1 MIRATSDFHP
11 ADFNPAGA
19 HLAGAT
25 DHSTRF
31 YQRADG
37 IMTGVL
43 GICLL
48 YALALAPWHGTW
60 GAALIVGG
68 LTLGTAVVL
77 LNSLAGTRLL
87 RCLIASGFMVMSA
100 LHIHQ
105 SHGTIEMHFSI
116 FVLLALLIFYRD
128 WLPIAVAT
136 VVIAV
141 HHFLFYALQ
150 INGVGVY
157 VTEHPMLHMIF
168 IHAGYVLAEAAV
180 LIYLAQLLRRDAQ
193 EGDALA
199 DTTQAISAGG
209 DTLDLSR
216 RAPLN
221 SAVTDAFN
229 AFLDQLESLVTQF
242 NRRLSGLREMGQ
254 TLSQK
259 SGQVSMSAE
268 RQAAESDYMVQAMQE
283 MTTATAEVARNAEQA
298 AFSARN
304 ADAHAQS
311 GTQAMQHIKQE
322 ISALN
327 QDIQLTGDAVVGAAQ
342 LAQDIHQVID
352 VIRGVAEQTN
362 LLALNAAIEAA
373 RAGDHGRGFAVV
385 ADEVRNLSQRTAQST
400 KEIQDFIERLQ
411 RASQSASDAMARSQ
425 SSVQRCLDAA
435 DASAQ
440 TLSGM
445 ANEISQISRLN
456 DMIAAATQEQT
467 AVGDDVAR
475 HLREVDG
482 IARSTAAQAV
492 DLAGVSADLQSLSVE
507 LDQQIKRFRTRQ

>member
-1 MIRATSDFHP
+1 MNRPISDVYQP
-11 ADFNPAGA
+11 DGA
-19 HLAGAT
+19 

-31 YQRADG
+31 YQRADR
-37 IMTGVL
+37 IMVGVL
-43 GICLL
+43 ALCLL
-48 YALALAPWHGTW
+48 YAFALAPWHGTW
-60 GAALIVGG
+60 GSALLVGG
-68 LTLGTAVVL
+68 LTLGGTALL
-77 LNSLAGTRLL
+77 LNTMAGTRLL
-87 RCLIASGFMVMSA
+87 RCVIATGFMVMSA

-105 SHGTIEMHFSI
+105 SHGTVEMHFSI

-136 VVIAV
+136 AVIAV

-180 LIYLAQLLRRDAQ
+180 LIYLAQLLQRDAR
-193 EGDALA
+193 EGAALA
-199 DTTQAISAGG
+199 DTTQAISADGKS
-209 DTLDLSR
+209 LDLSR
-216 RAPLN
+216 RAPF
-221 SAVTDAFN
+221 SSVVTDAFN
-229 AFLDQLESLVTQF
+229 TFLDQLEGLVTQV
-242 NRRLSGLREMGQ
+242 NRRLASLRDMGQ
-254 TLSQK
+254 ALAHK
-259 SGQVSMSAE
+259 SAQVSISAE
-268 RQAAESDYMVQAMQE
+268 RQATESEYMVQAMQE
-283 MTTATAEVARNAEQA
+283 MSSATAEVARNAEQA
-298 AFSARN
+298 AFSARA

-311 GTQAMQHIKQE
+311 GNQAMQHIKQE
-322 ISALN
+322 ISSLN

-400 KEIQDFIERLQ
+400 REIQDFIERLQ

-435 DASAQ
+435 DASAR

-445 ANEISQISRLN
+445 AGEISQISRLN
-456 DMIAAATQEQT
+456 DMIAAATQEQS

-475 HLREVDG
+475 HLHEVDG
-482 IARSTAAQAV
+482 IARSNAAQAV
-492 DLAGVSADLQSLSVE
+492 DLAAVSSELQALSVE
-507 LDQQIKRFRTRQ
+507 LDEQIKRFRTRP